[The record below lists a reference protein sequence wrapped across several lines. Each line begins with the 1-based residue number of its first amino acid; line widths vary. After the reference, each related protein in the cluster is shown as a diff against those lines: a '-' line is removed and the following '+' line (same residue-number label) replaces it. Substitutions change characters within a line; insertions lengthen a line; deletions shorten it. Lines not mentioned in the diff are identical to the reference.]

1 MEELNQVS
9 TFLVWEKN
17 QLYIDKDDGLP
28 RINDMPIQEI
38 LEFWSMPYWS
48 ISVKGMVFIH

>member
-17 QLYIDKDDGLP
+17 QLYVDKDDGLP